1 LTEPQLEETP
11 EVSRASGPGHTALV
25 PPPGEEGDALRDGL
39 LVQDDEPEAI
49 VRQRSEYLQ
58 RTYLLIKLRWFAILA
73 LAATMVVVTWMGG
86 FEYNPFAP
94 GLVLV
99 FMGIYNVVFEMDF
112 RIRERKS
119 LDLQGLGLI
128 YRSGTIQIDLD
139 LVALTFII
147 YFTGG
152 IDSPLVFFYILHT
165 ITASYLLSRKAT
177 FLQATLAVGLF
188 ATMCYLVFDPV
199 SIWSLTF
206 LDAVPLYNASELI
219 LRDLG
224 MRDPNH
230 ANDAYI
236 LAHTFAL
243 AAILYISAGIGTTLT
258 ERYREKE
265 RAIQEQAITDGLT
278 GLYNYRYFT
287 QQFELEFE
295 RARRY
300 GHRLTLL
307 MIDMDGLKRFND
319 GNGHLLGSQALKE
332 IADIL
337 KENTRPVDVVAKY
350 GGDEFAIILP
360 ETDKSG
366 GARVAERIRQMVFDH
381 KFMGGDRKRTM
392 TLSISGGLTTYP
404 DDGSAMREL
413 VDIADQGL
421 YAAKNAGRNRIKIAG
436 REVFLGGDEDGKGR
450 E

>member
-1 LTEPQLEETP
+1 M
-11 EVSRASGPGHTALV
+11 
-25 PPPGEEGDALRDGL
+25 PPPGEEGDTLRDGL
-39 LVQDDEPEAI
+39 LVHDDEPESI
-49 VRQRSEYLQ
+49 IRQRSDYLQ
-58 RTYLLIKLRWFAILA
+58 RTYLMIKLRWFAILA
-73 LAATMVVVTWMGG
+73 LAATMVVVTWAGK
-86 FEYNPFAP
+86 FDYNAFAP

-99 FMGIYNVVFEMDF
+99 FMGIYNVAFEMDF

-147 YFTGG
+147 YLTGG

-188 ATMCYLVFDPV
+188 ATMCYLVFEPVNIELLGLKILDPITLYMV
-199 SIWSLTF
+199 NEIR
-206 LDAVPLYNASELI
+206 VPGLI
-219 LRDLG
+219 IP
-224 MRDPNH
+224 DPNYM
-230 ANDAYI
+230 NDAYI
-236 LAHTFAL
+236 LAHTIAL
-243 AAILYISAGIGTTLT
+243 AAILYISAGIGTALS

-319 GNGHLLGSQALKE
+319 GHGHLLGSQTLKE

-366 GARVAERIRQMVFDH
+366 GAKVAERIRQMVYDH
-381 KFMGGDRKRTM
+381 RFMGRDRKRTM

-421 YAAKNAGRNRIKIAG
+421 YAAKNAGRNRIKVAG
-436 REVFLGGDEDGKGR
+436 RNDFLGGDEDGKGR